1 MGELQMSNDEREAFL
16 ADVHVG
22 VMSIERDNGPPLT
35 VPVWYDYRPGGDLW
49 LLTDGRS
56 LKGRLLAAAGRFSLC
71 AQDEG
76 QPYRYV
82 SVEGASAIDPSDIES
97 DLRPMARRYLG
108 DEFGDLYTDN
118 VGHGDEPIKVTMTP
132 QRWFTVDYGKMSSAG

>member
-1 MGELQMSNDEREAFL
+1 MGELQMSSVEREAFL

-22 VMSIERDNGPPLT
+22 VMSIERNDGPPLT
-35 VPVWYDYRPGGDLW
+35 VPVWYDYQPGGDLW

-71 AQDEG
+71 AQEEG

-82 SVEGASAIDPSDIES
+82 SVEGSSEITTSDVES

-118 VGHGDEPIKVTMTP
+118 VDHGNEPIKVTMSP
-132 QRWFTVDYGKMSSAG
+132 QRWFTVDYGKMG